1 MDMYQNDTSQ
11 QQAKAYNDAI
21 SAQGR
26 MTIGSSG
33 PAGIAGSLGAHT
45 TNIAVGKSLYP
56 GNTVISMEVHNAV
69 NGYVVRINGET
80 FIAHTPADISDLIL
94 KRLAIS
100 NLEKE

>member
-1 MDMYQNDTSQ
+1 MYQNDMAE
-11 QQAKAYNDAI
+11 QQARAYNDAL

-26 MTIGSSG
+26 LTIGSSG
-33 PAGIAGSLGAHT
+33 QSLMNAT

>member
-1 MDMYQNDTSQ
+1 MSID
-11 QQAKAYNDAI
+11 
-21 SAQGR
+21 
-26 MTIGSSG
+26 SSG
-33 PAGIAGSLGAHT
+33 KLGLGTHS
-45 TNIAVGKSLYP
+45 TNIAVGRSLYP

>member
-33 PAGIAGSLGAHT
+33 TAGSLGAHT

>member
-1 MDMYQNDTSQ
+1 MYQSDTTN
-11 QQAKAYNDAI
+11 QQAKALTTSVPYYSPSHDMSI
-21 SAQGR
+21 D
-26 MTIGSSG
+26 SSG
-33 PAGIAGSLGAHT
+33 KLGLGTHS
-45 TNIAVGKSLYP
+45 TNIAVGRSLYP

>member
-1 MDMYQNDTSQ
+1 
-11 QQAKAYNDAI
+11 
-21 SAQGR
+21 
-26 MTIGSSG
+26 
-33 PAGIAGSLGAHT
+33 
-45 TNIAVGKSLYP
+45 
-56 GNTVISMEVHNAV
+56 MEVHNAV

>member
-1 MDMYQNDTSQ
+1 MYQNDMAE
-11 QQAKAYNDAI
+11 QQARAYNDALT
-21 SAQGR
+21 AQR
-26 MTIGSSG
+26 LSIGSSG
-33 PAGIAGSLGAHT
+33 SSLMGAT